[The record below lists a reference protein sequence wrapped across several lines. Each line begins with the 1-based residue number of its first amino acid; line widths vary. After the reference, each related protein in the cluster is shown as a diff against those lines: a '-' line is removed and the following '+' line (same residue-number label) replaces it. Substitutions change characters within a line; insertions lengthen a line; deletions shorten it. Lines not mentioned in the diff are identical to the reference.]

1 MSQAYQIHVLDPSH
15 SHTSPTLLN
24 NLTLNTL
31 PIPVPGP
38 GEVLVRIR
46 AAALN
51 YRDILVVADSPLY
64 TARTSAGLTPCADGA
79 GTIEAVGPN
88 STWSDSI
95 GEGVLLV
102 NNTDWIDGDV
112 EGYKVHHTLGCGG
125 VQGTLRQY
133 AVVSD
138 EFVVRK
144 PKNLGFE
151 EAAAMVSAGG
161 TAMNALLAG
170 GVGPGKTVLTQGT
183 GGVSCFA
190 ILVSTVA
197 VALYAAAMGA
207 RVIATSSSDEKL
219 ESAKKLGASEVIN
232 YKTTPEWSIEALALT
247 DQRGVDV
254 LIDVAGAQTVEQSL
268 QATRQGGT
276 VVMIGFLTESKP
288 SDLVQLLLFG
298 AKTLKG
304 ILGNSK
310 VMLEQAVALTEEHD
324 LHPEINV
331 FAWADAKKAFEALRA
346 QNCVG
351 KIVILV

>member
-15 SHTSPTLLN
+15 SHTSPTLLD
-24 NLTLNTL
+24 NLSLTTL
-31 PIPVPGP
+31 PIPAPGP
-38 GEVLVRIR
+38 GEVLIRIR

-112 EGYKVHHTLGCGG
+112 EVYKVHHTLGCGG

-133 AVVSD
+133 AVVRD

-161 TAMNALLAG
+161 TAMNALLVG
-170 GVGPGKTVLTQGT
+170 GVGPGKTVLSQGT
-183 GGVSCFA
+183 GGVSCYA
-190 ILVSTVA
+190 IM
-197 VALYAAAMGA
+197 YAAAVGA

-219 ESAKKLGASEVIN
+219 EIAKKLGASDIIN
-232 YKTTPEWSIEALALT
+232 YKTTPEWSLEALALT
-247 DQRGVDV
+247 EQRGVDV
-254 LIDVAGAQTVEQSL
+254 VIDVAGAQTVEQSL
-268 QATRQGGT
+268 KATRQGGT

-288 SDLVQLLLFG
+288 SDLVPLLLFG

-310 VMLEQAVALTEEHD
+310 VMLEQTVALTEEHD

-331 FAWADAKKAFEALRA
+331 FAWTDAKKAFEALRA
-346 QNCVG
+346 QNSVG
-351 KIVILV
+351 KIVIRV

>member
-46 AAALN
+46 AAAVN

-125 VQGTLRQY
+125 VHGTLRQY

-170 GVGPGKTVLTQGT
+170 GVGPGKTLLTQGT

-197 VALYAAAMGA
+197 VALVGHFTH
-207 RVIATSSSDEKL
+207 V
-219 ESAKKLGASEVIN
+219 N
-232 YKTTPEWSIEALALT
+232 
-247 DQRGVDV
+247 RG
-254 LIDVAGAQTVEQSL
+254 S
-268 QATRQGGT
+268 
-276 VVMIGFLTESKP
+276 M
-288 SDLVQLLLFG
+288 LLLWVPESLRLRPQMRSSRVP
-298 AKTLKG
+298 KSSVHRK
-304 ILGNSK
+304 S
-310 VMLEQAVALTEEHD
+310 LTTRRPPNGQSRHC
-324 LHPEINV
+324 H
-331 FAWADAKKAFEALRA
+331 
-346 QNCVG
+346 
-351 KIVILV
+351 